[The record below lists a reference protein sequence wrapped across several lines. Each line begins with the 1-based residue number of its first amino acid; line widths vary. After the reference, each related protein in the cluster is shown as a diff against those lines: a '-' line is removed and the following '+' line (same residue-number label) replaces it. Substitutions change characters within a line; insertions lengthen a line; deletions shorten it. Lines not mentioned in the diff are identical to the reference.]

1 MLASNPSRQ
10 AWWRARLNETPWMLG
25 PEARCITL
33 ETIRSVCKHRQW
45 IAHAIHVRTN
55 HVHAVIAGEEV
66 PERMLSD
73 CKAYATRALR
83 RAFPTVQRRRYWA
96 DHGSTRYLWN
106 EVSVRA
112 AVAYVLHGQG
122 EPMAYYPDN

>member
-33 ETIRSVCKHRQW
+33 ETIRSVCKHCQW
-45 IAHAIHVRTN
+45 IAHAIRVRTN

-83 RAFPTVQRRRYWA
+83 RAFSRRF
-96 DHGSTRYLWN
+96 N
-106 EVSVRA
+106 A
-112 AVAYVLHGQG
+112 AGTGLTMEARVISGTK
-122 EPMAYYPDN
+122 